1 MTSSRLYGTLAAV
14 QYGIPKLTYSKLC
27 FILNVIGILVY
38 HTYLAFL
45 KSIPLKKKKKESSK
59 FGYIFLIC
67 PQNTLVNE
75 NYEITACCLRRRY
88 LYPKVQN

>member
-45 KSIPLKKKKKESSK
+45 KSIPLKKKKKNPPNLGTSFSS
-59 FGYIFLIC
+59 
-67 PQNTLVNE
+67 V
-75 NYEITACCLRRRY
+75 
-88 LYPKVQN
+88 PKTHW